1 MQLTSA
7 FLLRTILIFALV
19 FAFPISKPFADT
31 IKIAAEDSWPP
42 YSNQYGLGITHDIV
56 KAAFAVTGHTIT
68 IEALP
73 YSRVL
78 RHTTNG
84 DADACWNV
92 TREKS
97 TETVFTF
104 GTEPLFQAVASHY
117 FPPKRAKLYS
127 SAWQIPDGTKIGV
140 ILNYEYGDDF
150 SANIHRFEL
159 TEVKSQ
165 TQLIR
170 MLASGRI
177 DMAIMFDD
185 IADFKLKELRLP
197 STAIIKGNINHVSD
211 IYLAFN
217 KESSK
222 SVQYAADL
230 DQGLKQIKSD
240 GTFEE
245 IFKGYR

>member
-1 MQLTSA
+1 LQLTCP
-7 FLLRTILIFALV
+7 LPRIILIFALV
-19 FAFPISKPFADT
+19 FSFPCGKSFADT

-78 RHTTNG
+78 RHTANG
-84 DADACWNV
+84 DADAGWNV

-97 TETVFTF
+97 TETIFTF
-104 GTEPLFQAVASHY
+104 GKEPLFQAVASHY
-117 FPPKRAKLYS
+117 FPPNRAKLYS
-127 SAWQIPDGTKIGV
+127 SAWQIPEGTKVGV
-140 ILNYEYGDDF
+140 ILNYEYGDAF
-150 SANIHRFEL
+150 SDNLHRFEL

-170 MLASGRI
+170 MLASDRI

-185 IADFKLKELRLP
+185 IAEFKLKELGLP
-197 STAIIKGNINHVSD
+197 RAAIVKGNINHVSD

-217 KESSK
+217 KDSSK
-222 SVQYAADL
+222 SAQYAADL

-245 IFKGYR
+245 IFNSYR

>member
-1 MQLTSA
+1 LPLTSA
-7 FLLRTILIFALV
+7 LFRSTLV
-19 FAFPISKPFADT
+19 FILVIAFPIGKALADT
-31 IKIAAEDSWPP
+31 INIAAENSWSP
-42 YSNQYGLGITHDIV
+42 YSDHLGLGITHDIV
-56 KAAFAVTGHTIT
+56 SAAFAVTGHTIT

-78 RHTTNG
+78 RHTANG
-84 DADACWNV
+84 VADAGWNV

-97 TETVFTF
+97 TESIFTF

-117 FPPKRAKLYS
+117 FPPGQAKLFS
-127 SAWQIPDGTKIGV
+127 NARNIPEGTKIGV
-140 ILNYEYGDDF
+140 MLNYEYGDDF
-150 SANIHRFEL
+150 SANIYRFEL

-185 IADFKLKELRLP
+185 IAEFTLKEMGWP
-197 STAIIKGNINHVSD
+197 SSAIVKGNSNHVSD

-217 KESSK
+217 KDSSK

-230 DQGLKQIKSD
+230 DRGLRQIKSD
-240 GTFEE
+240 DTFKE
-245 IFKGYR
+245 IFSTYR